1 MKAALLFLPL
11 IFIPVSIAA
20 SDGNKPDKDIVR
32 QEKKLEDVKKKLDE
46 TEKAV
51 KRISKKET
59 TVLEEIEKANKAIR
73 KSREE
78 LKKIDSSIAALG
90 KEVSV
95 AEAKVSGLTA
105 EKRLIEWRLRSRLTA
120 IYRMRNGGMLRFI
133 PFDEPAGAGRR
144 YRYMTAIMESDARL
158 MERAE
163 VNISELASGKE
174 RLQGLLLELGSG
186 RNIASLRKNDAEEAF
201 KNKRSL
207 LSRLKKEK
215 ESSLN
220 LAKELEGA
228 KSELMDVIA
237 NLEKDEETAALEKS
251 GFAAMKGRLK
261 PPVTGRVVSFYGK
274 VVHPKFNTVTFNN
287 GILIEAAYGTPV
299 KNVYKGK
306 VAYIGWLKGYGQV
319 MIIEHGGG
327 FYTLFAHISET
338 MRGKGSI
345 VAGGETVAL
354 VGDSGAVDTAG
365 LYFEVRRKGVPSDP
379 LAWIDRK
386 AID

>member
-1 MKAALLFLPL
+1 MKAAALLFLSL
-11 IFIPVSIAA
+11 AFVSVSIAA
-20 SDGNKPDKDIVR
+20 SDGGKPGITR
-32 QEKKLEDVKKKLDE
+32 QEKKLEDVKKKLGE

-51 KRISKKET
+51 ERISRKET
-59 TVLEEIEKANKAIR
+59 TVLEEIETANKAIR

-90 KEVSV
+90 AEVSI
-95 AEAKVSGLTA
+95 AEAKVAGLTA
-105 EKRLIEWRLRSRLTA
+105 EKRRIGGRLKSRLTA

-133 PFDEPAGAGRR
+133 PGFDPGDAGKR
-144 YRYMTAIMESDARL
+144 YRYMTAVMESDVRL

-163 VNISELASGKE
+163 VNISELASEKN
-174 RLQGLLLELGSG
+174 RLQGLLHELGSA
-186 RNIASLRKNDAEEAF
+186 RKIALLKRNDAEEAF

-207 LSRLKKEK
+207 LSLIKKEK
-215 ESSLN
+215 QGSLK

-228 KSELMDVIA
+228 KSELMDIIGR
-237 NLEKDEETAALEKS
+237 LEKEEETAALGKS

-261 PPVTGRVVSFYGK
+261 PPVTGKVVSFYGR

-287 GILIEAAYGTPV
+287 GILIEAPYGAAV
-299 KNVYKGK
+299 KSVYKGK
-306 VAYIGWLKGYGQV
+306 VAYVGWLKGYGQV
-319 MIIEHGGG
+319 MIIEHGDG

-338 MRGKGSI
+338 LRQKGSP

-354 VGDSGAVDTAG
+354 VGDSGAADTAG

-379 LAWIDRK
+379 LTWIDRK